1 MPPLAIAPKL
11 DMTEALASA
20 NDNEPMSTFLL
31 VLKGQIAALTGETL
45 GDNPFKLDS
54 PEGRCW
60 TTGWLNIQAELQEDA
75 PVLRPAPPAY
85 PNPRDASHL
94 RIVLTATGL

>member
-1 MPPLAIAPKL
+1 MPPLATAPLL
-11 DMTEALASA
+11 DSTETLVPA

-60 TTGWLNIQAELQEDA
+60 TTGWLNIQAELHEDETETPPIPA
-75 PVLRPAPPAY
+75 APPL
-85 PNPRDASHL
+85 RDASHL
-94 RIVLTATGL
+94 RVILSATGL

>member
-1 MPPLAIAPKL
+1 MPPLAIAPML
-11 DMTEALASA
+11 DMNGTLAPA

-54 PEGRCW
+54 YEGRCW
-60 TTGWLNIQAELQEDA
+60 TTGWLNMQAELHDGVA
-75 PVLRPAPPAY
+75 DVPKPARPT
-85 PNPRDASHL
+85 PRDASRPML
-94 RIVLTATGL
+94 VLTSSRP

>member
-1 MPPLAIAPKL
+1 MPPLATAPTL
-11 DMTEALASA
+11 DLTETLAAA

-60 TTGWLNIQAELQEDA
+60 TTGWINIQAELQEDGGDVVSA
-75 PVLRPAPPAY
+75 PAAPSL
-85 PNPRDASHL
+85 RDASHL
-94 RIVLTATGL
+94 RVILSASGL